1 MGRKRAEW
9 QRPPCCE
16 GRRNSGS
23 DRIRELT
30 LQQAE
35 PLTTLRSGL
44 GTRPEALAETLRD
57 QRGRRSPFRSSVLE
71 GPAHVGQGRGLLRI
85 RWRGT
90 EPGGFGDGPLA
101 GRGHGPA
108 VAGCWDKD
116 EFPLHLVDCAW
127 AIDDDGID
135 EAVLRCNH
143 VILGES
149 YEGGH
154 DSDLLLE
161 AARAV
166 VDALRAGPG
175 PRTTQTRR
183 A

>member
-1 MGRKRAEW
+1 MAVLVDVDGTLVG
-9 QRPPCCE
+9 PY
-16 GRRNSGS
+16 RNG
-23 DRIRELT
+23 IRELRQSAVAAIS
-30 LQQAE
+30 LLSSQAPVYLWSVAGAANGDRLIDE
-35 PLTTLRSGL
+35 FP
-44 GTRPEALAETLRD
+44 ALA
-57 QRGRRSPFRSSVLE
+57 
-71 GPAHVGQGRGLLRI
+71 
-85 RWRGT
+85 
-90 EPGGFGDGPLA
+90 PL
-101 GRGHGPA
+101 
-108 VAGCWDKD
+108 VAGCWAKD

-149 YEGGH
+149 YEGGQ

-166 VDALRAGPG
+166 VDALRAWTGA
-175 PRTTQTRR
+175 RTSQARR